1 MKDVRKALFLLL
13 AASLLVVSG
22 CKGHTLQEACERWER
37 QPEKSYQARAE
48 FAREMSELTNGE
60 LAEDFRALER
70 TLNLL
75 SKGDLK
81 GAEFYEVQTKISQ
94 SRVLSKMS
102 ECSK

>member
-1 MKDVRKALFLLL
+1 MRDVRKAPSLLL
-13 AASLLVVSG
+13 AAALTVVSG
-22 CKGHTLQEACERWER
+22 CGGYTSQEACERWER
-37 QPEKSYQARAE
+37 QPEGSYRERAA

-75 SKGDLK
+75 SKGDLR

>member
-1 MKDVRKALFLLL
+1 VRDVRKTPFLLL
-13 AASLLVVSG
+13 IAALSVVSG
-22 CKGHTLQEACERWER
+22 CGGHTFQEACERWAR
-37 QPEKSYQARAE
+37 QPEGSYQARAE
-48 FAREMSELTNGE
+48 FAREMSELTDGD

-94 SRVLSKMS
+94 SRVISKMS

>member
-1 MKDVRKALFLLL
+1 
-13 AASLLVVSG
+13 
-22 CKGHTLQEACERWER
+22 
-37 QPEKSYQARAE
+37 
-48 FAREMSELTNGE
+48 MSELTNGE